1 MIDAIYYINLD
12 KRTDR
17 LAEICSELD
26 KMDLSGGIRFPAIP
40 HSNGIVGCGYSH
52 LEVLRI
58 ARKRKLRNVLIFED
72 DFEFLISKE
81 EFQAFLRDF
90 FTSGQPFDVLMLSY
104 SLHNA
109 KPWNSLVQ
117 RVYFAQTASGYL
129 VNETMFDR
137 LIELY
142 ETNIPILEQTG
153 KHWIY
158 ANDIIWKSLQG
169 DNSLWFATN
178 TRIGRQRASFSD
190 NSQQFCDYGI

>member
-1 MIDAIYYINLD
+1 MLKTVKRIMIDAIYYINLD

-17 LAEICSELD
+17 LAEICSELE

-72 DFEFLISKE
+72 DFQFLISKE
-81 EFQAFLRDF
+81 EFHEILREF
-90 FTSGQPFDVLMLSY
+90 FMSNIQYDVLMLSY
-104 SLHNA
+104 NLHKA
-109 KPWNSLVQ
+109 EPYNSLVQ
-117 RVYFAQTASGYL
+117 RVMFAQTASGYL

-142 ETNIPILEQTG
+142 ETSIPLLEQTG
-153 KHWIY
+153 KH
-158 ANDIIWKSLQG
+158 
-169 DNSLWFATN
+169 
-178 TRIGRQRASFSD
+178 
-190 NSQQFCDYGI
+190 